1 MKRFRFSGR
10 AAVVCS
16 LILAIGIPS
25 VAMGFGEGRNLLLGK
40 RNPSSNPSLALTS
53 ETEIIADTAT
63 YGTRQS
69 NKKDGDGGG
78 AIYGCRSSVGN
89 EPCLRA
95 SNLKG
100 GRAFEFSTVGAEGGR
115 IETGTTTG
123 APLTTNATGVATGL
137 NADRVDGKEAADFAP
152 AADVTTLAAS
162 LLDAQVS
169 ATGTVSANSRGA
181 VSATVT
187 GSTYTV
193 KFNKDVSKCSYTAS
207 PVGSAATEAIG
218 VQAATAA
225 DSVTVNT
232 GAPGPGSFHL
242 QVIC

>member
-1 MKRFRFSGR
+1 MHEIAEFLRQHPPFDALSDDDLEQL
-10 AAVVCS
+10 AAAC
-16 LILAIGIPS
+16 
-25 VAMGFGEGRNLLLGK
+25 
-40 RNPSSNPSLALTS
+40 
-53 ETEIIADTAT
+53 EI
-63 YGTRQS
+63 
-69 NKKDGDGGG
+69 
-78 AIYGCRSSVGN
+78 
-89 EPCLRA
+89 E
-95 SNLKG
+95 
-100 GRAFEFSTVGAEGGR
+100 
-115 IETGTTTG
+115 
-123 APLTTNATGVATGL
+123 
-137 NADRVDGKEAADFAP
+137 FAP
-152 AADVTTLAAS
+152 AGSVLLEQAAS
-162 LLDAQVS
+162 PSQFVW
-169 ATGTVSANSRGA
+169 VVRRGA